1 MLVILLEAEERL
13 HLFTVVHPVR
23 TRADSPAPGGQHHF
37 WVTRPVN
44 SACRRSRIAM
54 TPPAGCRG
62 RSRARRRSQRE
73 PPPTFR
79 GPAVLRPRTA
89 CGRARRS
96 AAHRP
101 PEHLAL
107 ALPGQPPSTYWSRV
121 RARREPRLR
130 SGEDAGTSGTQRHMP
145 AHDDER
151 GRRSRVLL
159 LDGCG
164 SDAGADRVP
173 GGHLPVVQRRA
184 SASWP
189 SRRSH
194 ACGAA
199 ALPMAA
205 DGREASW
212 PTRRRRCARRAGTAS
227 CRRPPA
233 PRRPHRRPT
242 GRRTAADWPRSTSST
257 RRIPACARVLMFLLP
272 TESSE
277 FLATRACSSSS
288 ALPVTRAARPA
299 AARRARSR
307 SCRPPAR

>member
-1 MLVILLEAEERL
+1 V
-13 HLFTVVHPVR
+13 
-23 TRADSPAPGGQHHF
+23 
-37 WVTRPVN
+37 
-44 SACRRSRIAM
+44 
-54 TPPAGCRG
+54 
-62 RSRARRRSQRE
+62 RRR
-73 PPPTFR
+73 
-79 GPAVLRPRTA
+79 
-89 CGRARRS
+89 
-96 AAHRP
+96 
-101 PEHLAL
+101 
-107 ALPGQPPSTYWSRV
+107 ALPRYCFPPLASVSQN
-121 RARREPRLR
+121 EH
-130 SGEDAGTSGTQRHMP
+130 GTTGT
-145 AHDDER
+145 DDEQQPR
-151 GRRSRVLL
+151 PGVLVF
-159 LDGCG
+159 DGCG

-272 TESSE
+272 TEPSE